1 MRSYSCFSPVLWLH
15 FSETIQK
22 AHTSHQSKEKK
33 ELSKVIGDIF
43 VVSIERFEEKKYLVL
58 KLKQKQN
65 ENKTKTARFWGNF
78 PPFNQK

>member
-1 MRSYSCFSPVLWLH
+1 M
-15 FSETIQK
+15 
-22 AHTSHQSKEKK
+22 SKSKITVRTCTNGFIVEMNGDESIAKDKK